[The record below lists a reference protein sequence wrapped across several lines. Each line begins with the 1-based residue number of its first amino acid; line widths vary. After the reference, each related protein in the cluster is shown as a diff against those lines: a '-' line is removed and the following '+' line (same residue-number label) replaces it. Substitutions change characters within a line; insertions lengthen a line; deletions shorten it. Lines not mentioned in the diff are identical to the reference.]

1 MIFLYPFFLLLKPF
15 APFEKE
21 EGKDQNQEAD
31 PDHNGIAKR
40 MAIFRH
46 GKIHAIPS
54 CNKRERHKNCGDDRQ
69 NFHDLV
75 HVQVYFRLICL
86 ADFSGVIPEVACFVQ
101 KPRDLFAR
109 HADFFAGGKRE
120 KSVLIV
126 LEG

>member
-1 MIFLYPFFLLLKPF
+1 MFFLYPFFLLLKPF

-75 HVQVYFRLICL
+75 HV
-86 ADFSGVIPEVACFVQ
+86 
-101 KPRDLFAR
+101 
-109 HADFFAGGKRE
+109 
-120 KSVLIV
+120 
-126 LEG
+126 